1 VNTQMF
7 DTSRFRQHKTKQYN
21 KKIKLIKL
29 AQGGLVRAESE
40 AGLLRLELHGVDTI
54 KIISEVVFT
63 ANHLTDTD
71 KQSSTG
77 KYMNQVQL
85 KNRIRQNPAKQNY
98 TVSGSSYETRPGN
111 EMDSFY
117 NAPVATR
124 ARAS

>member
-1 VNTQMF
+1 MF

-29 AQGGLVRAESE
+29 AQGGLVTAESE

-54 KIISEVVFT
+54 KIILEAVFT

-71 KQSSTG
+71 KQSSIYEPSTTQ
-77 KYMNQVQL
+77 KPN
-85 KNRIRQNPAKQNY
+85 KAK
-98 TVSGSSYETRPGN
+98 SSKTKLHGFTCLLRESAV
-111 EMDSFY
+111 MDLLY
-117 NAPVATR
+117 NAPEATR